1 MYNAD
6 AVANKWSF
14 TKKLFFRFF
23 ASYFIV
29 FIFPFPTR
37 FFPVLNIL
45 NKWYNSLFTALVS
58 FTGKNIFHI
67 NSSLAATT
75 NGSGDTTFDYIH
87 QLLLLIIAMIAAV
100 TWSVADRKRK
110 NYNIFLYWLVFYM
123 RYYLGLTMLLYG
135 FEKIIKTQFPF
146 PYYSLN
152 ETYGQS
158 TPMRLLWTFMGY
170 SKTFNVFIG
179 LNQVIAGALV
189 LFRRSTMLGAMLC
202 SFILSNVV
210 LMNFCFDVPVKLF
223 SSNLLLIAVFILVPD
238 ANRLADFFLRNKPV
252 PAAATEPKFS
262 DARMQTIWFVV
273 KFTVIVAVTYL
284 NIVHTITKNA
294 IQGDAAFKRTPLF
307 GVYNV
312 EKFVKNNDTSQQVSA
327 DPSQWKSL
335 NIIFPKEATI
345 GMMNDSIKLYSFFT
359 DTINK
364 KIKLYIHK
372 NSADQS
378 TLTYYLVDSTHLV
391 LNGTLNGDSVYI
403 LLQKQD
409 LNKLPLLNRKFHWIN
424 EYPYNK

>member
-1 MYNAD
+1 
-6 AVANKWSF
+6 
-14 TKKLFFRFF
+14 
-23 ASYFIV
+23 
-29 FIFPFPTR
+29 
-37 FFPVLNIL
+37 
-45 NKWYNSLFTALVS
+45 
-58 FTGKNIFHI
+58 
-67 NSSLAATT
+67 
-75 NGSGDTTFDYIH
+75 
-87 QLLLLIIAMIAAV
+87 
-100 TWSVADRKRK
+100 
-110 NYNIFLYWLVFYM
+110 
-123 RYYLGLTMLLYG
+123 
-135 FEKIIKTQFPF
+135 
-146 PYYSLN
+146 
-152 ETYGQS
+152 
-158 TPMRLLWTFMGY
+158 
-170 SKTFNVFIG
+170 
-179 LNQVIAGALV
+179 
-189 LFRRSTMLGAMLC
+189 MLGAMLC

-223 SSNLLLIAVFILVPD
+223 SSNLLLIAVFILAPD

-252 PAAATEPKFS
+252 PAAAPEPKFS

-273 KFTVIVAVTYL
+273 KFTVIVAITYL